1 MYHFPQ
7 DFSAEACRND
17 LDADSASILLR
28 AVSETFSNREAY
40 IVPAYYLFIPLKG
53 QKIFYEAGSEQSVE
67 SGQILLIRKGAC
79 VTCDVSRLDDGAF
92 EAVMFLMDENFI
104 ESVLKKYTIAVP
116 GTLPERSFCRLEVS
130 PFFKGCIESLL
141 PYFMA
146 RTPRH
151 EALIRLK
158 MEELLLNL
166 FESGDSAEAT
176 EILGVIGHAADSGRG
191 AYQPFLEQWIKEPV
205 TIEQMA
211 TSLHQSPTAFK
222 QSFKRLFGL
231 PPAQYLQEKR
241 LERAYQQVLMSQQNM
256 TEIALN
262 TGFESLSHF
271 IQVFRRR
278 YGLTPGQLKKS
289 KLNTSPSESDSRS
302 PV

>member
-1 MYHFPQ
+1 MYHFPEG
-7 DFSAEACRND
+7 FSTQACRND

-53 QKIFYEAGSEQSVE
+53 QKIFYEAGAEQTVE
-67 SGQILLIRKGAC
+67 AGQLLLIRKGAC
-79 VTCDVSRLDDGAF
+79 VTCDVSRLDDGSF
-92 EAVMFLMDENFI
+92 EAVMFLMDEAFI
-104 ESVLKKYTIAVP
+104 ESVLKKYTISVP
-116 GTLPERSFCRLEVS
+116 ENLTERNLCHLQLS
-130 PFFKGCIESLL
+130 PFFKSCIESLL
-141 PYFMA
+141 PYFIS
-146 RTPRH
+146 RSPRH

-166 FESGDSAEAT
+166 FESGEAT
-176 EILGVIGHAADSGRG
+176 EILSVIGHAAVSGRT
-191 AYQPFLEQWIKEPV
+191 AYQAFLEQWITEPV

-211 TSLHQSPTAFK
+211 ASLHQSPTAFK
-222 QSFKRLFGL
+222 QSFKRHFGQ
-231 PPAQYLQEKR
+231 PPAHYLQEKR

-256 TEIALN
+256 TQIALN

-271 IQVFRRR
+271 IQVFRKR

-289 KLNTSPSESDSRS
+289 KLNKSPSESDSVS
-302 PV
+302 QA